1 MRRSAIFWDEA
12 LLKPFKK
19 VAVLHGHVGQM
30 KWFNV
35 DGHFVKSKIREREV
49 SYEGKNNSTRNHKGI
64 QGGRYD

>member
-19 VAVLHGHVGQM
+19 VAVLYGHVGQM

-35 DGHFVKSKIREREV
+35 EGHLVKS
-49 SYEGKNNSTRNHKGI
+49 
-64 QGGRYD
+64 